1 VQIPFRETAA
11 DKIKLRTGEPQ
22 KKAVRG
28 QSAKSKDKSGK
39 SVQWGNQDE
48 QPPNA
53 PHDQNQDETN
63 IELAES
69 NDVEKKM
76 REH

>member
-22 KKAVRG
+22 KKAARG
-28 QSAKSKDKSGK
+28 QSAKSKEKSSK
-39 SVQWGNQDE
+39 SVQWVNQDE
-48 QPPNA
+48 QPPTA
-53 PHDQNQDETN
+53 SHDQNQDETN
-63 IELAES
+63 IELTET